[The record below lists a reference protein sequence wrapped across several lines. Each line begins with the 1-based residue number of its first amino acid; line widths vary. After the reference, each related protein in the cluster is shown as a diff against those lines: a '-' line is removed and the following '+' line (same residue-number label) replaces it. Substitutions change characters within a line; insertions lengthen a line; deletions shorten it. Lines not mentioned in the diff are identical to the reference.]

1 MKEQEKEDLKKSREQ
16 QRLQQQKLK
25 EFEKSNDNIKKE
37 INKSN
42 DKVSKENSK
51 KNEKL
56 RGQLRRD
63 INNEIRKNRSEANNL
78 VMEYYDNEEE
88 LEENNNIGRSNY
100 AIKIDKDDKNNRK
113 VNSLSEY
120 ISSLPSH
127 NAFDQIDYNNT
138 NDMNEKLLMLSNT
151 LNLFR
156 NKLSI
161 ESSIKLDAIVKDL
174 HNVYIPTEAIIT
186 NDNKMNLEDDAEFDI
201 SNGNNQ

>member
-1 MKEQEKEDLKKSREQ
+1 
-16 QRLQQQKLK
+16 
-25 EFEKSNDNIKKE
+25 
-37 INKSN
+37 
-42 DKVSKENSK
+42 
-51 KNEKL
+51 
-56 RGQLRRD
+56 
-63 INNEIRKNRSEANNL
+63 
-78 VMEYYDNEEE
+78 MEYYDNEEE